1 MEILFKFDFHV
12 MGCPCTLQIY
22 APHRA
27 KAEEVYEILQKELRR
42 LDHYY
47 TNYSDQSFTAAI
59 NRSAGNKNGIE
70 VDTETAGLLDYAEAC
85 YEQSDGLFDITAG
98 NLRPLWDFSS
108 KAPRIPEEDALQAA
122 LQTIGWQR
130 VSWTRPILHL
140 PLKGMAL
147 DFGGVVKEYAADVG
161 ATLCRHHGITHGIL
175 ELGGDIAVIGPHLD
189 GRPWKI
195 GITNPHG
202 LDMPLATIELSTG
215 GLASSGD
222 YERYIEINGKRYCHI
237 LNPKTGW
244 PVEGV
249 RSVSVH
255 ASHCLVAGSAS
266 TISFL
271 KGPRE
276 GPKWLKALNVP
287 HFFADAEGNVYQ

>member
-1 MEILFKFDFHV
+1 MQQLFKFDFKV
-12 MGCPCTLQIY
+12 MGCPCSLQLY
-22 APHRA
+22 APHHS
-27 KAEEVYEILQKELRR
+27 KAEEVKATLLKELVR

-47 TNYSDQSFTAAI
+47 TNYSDHSFTAAI
-59 NRSAGNKNGIE
+59 NRSAGNKGGIE
-70 VDTETAGLLDYAEAC
+70 IDAETAGLLDYAQAC

-98 NLRPLWDFSS
+98 NLRPLWDFS
-108 KAPRIPEEDALQAA
+108 APRPTIPTQDTLQNA

-130 VSWTRPILHL
+130 VSWKRPILHL
-140 PLKGMAL
+140 PLRGMAL

-161 ATLCRHHGITHGIL
+161 ATLCRRQGIAHGVL
-175 ELGGDIAVIGPHLD
+175 ELGGDIAIIGPHPD
-189 GRPWKI
+189 GKPWKI

-202 LDMPLATIELSTG
+202 HHMPLATIDLDKG

-222 YERYIEINGKRYCHI
+222 YERFMEIDGKRYCHI

-255 ASHCLVAGSAS
+255 ASHCLVAGSAA

-271 KGPRE
+271 KGPKE

-287 HFFADAEGNVYQ
+287 HVFADAQGNVYQ